1 YFQGGFLMI
10 KINTLWIA
18 LFVFMLVVI
27 SNANLFVGC
36 LFAGLITLLSLLE
49 DFTKKE
55 GARHE

>member
-1 YFQGGFLMI
+1 MI

-27 SNANLFVGC
+27 SNANLFAGC
-36 LFAGLITLLSLLE
+36 LFAGMITLLSLLE

-55 GARHE
+55 GAKHE

>member
-1 YFQGGFLMI
+1 MI

-55 GARHE
+55 GARHERVSKS

>member
-1 YFQGGFLMI
+1 MI
-10 KINTLWIA
+10 KINTLWLA

-55 GARHE
+55 GARHERVSKS

>member
-1 YFQGGFLMI
+1 MI

-18 LFVFMLVVI
+18 LFVIMLVVI

-36 LFAGLITLLSLLE
+36 LFAGMITLLSLLE

-55 GARHE
+55 GARHERVSKS

>member
-1 YFQGGFLMI
+1 MI

-27 SNANLFVGC
+27 ANANLFVGC
-36 LFAGLITLLSLLE
+36 LFAGMITLLSLLE

-55 GARHE
+55 GARHERVSKS